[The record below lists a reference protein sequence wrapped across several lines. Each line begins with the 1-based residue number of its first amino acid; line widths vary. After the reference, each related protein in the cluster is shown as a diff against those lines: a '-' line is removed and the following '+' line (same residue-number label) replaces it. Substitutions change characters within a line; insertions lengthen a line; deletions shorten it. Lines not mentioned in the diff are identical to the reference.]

1 MGTWDIGFF
10 DNDMACDWENNVNDN
25 SEISI
30 IKNALT
36 PVLENNED
44 SLCID
49 LANKALAA
57 AEALAR
63 LINKDGERTTYTEHL
78 DSWVENYNGEIPREL
93 IIDAVY
99 CIDKILASDSELK
112 QYWSLR
118 GEFEH
123 WNSNITKLRMRLG
136 EK

>member
-10 DNDMACDWENNVNDN
+10 DNDMACDWENDVNDN

-30 IKNALT
+30 IRDALT
-36 PVLENNED
+36 PVLEDNEE

-57 AEALAR
+57 SEALAR
-63 LINKDGERTTYTEHL
+63 LINKDGEKTAYTVHL
-78 DSWVENYNGEIPREL
+78 DSWVDNYKENIPRRL
-93 IIDAVY
+93 ISDAVS
-99 CIDKILASDSELK
+99 CIDKILSSHSELK

-118 GEFEH
+118 GEFEQ
-123 WNSNITKLRMRLG
+123 WRCNILSLKERLG